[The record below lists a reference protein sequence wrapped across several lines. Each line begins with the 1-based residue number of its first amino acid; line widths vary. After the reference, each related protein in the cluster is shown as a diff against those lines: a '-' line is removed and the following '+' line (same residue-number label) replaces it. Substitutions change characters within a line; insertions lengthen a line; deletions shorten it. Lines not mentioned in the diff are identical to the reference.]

1 MAAFNLKAGLTPI
14 TTLIIQTNNLAQI
27 QQELKAK
34 VEQAPMMFVRL
45 PCIFD
50 FAELTE
56 SIDLPSLQMLCHE
69 FGMLPIGVKNAQ
81 VDHNELLEQLE
92 LANFGKGSTK
102 PVRVSHKK
110 QSVIDEA
117 QETADAIES
126 IEANSEPEEV
136 VLDDSE
142 LSPLLNTT
150 PLVENIKA
158 TVHKFPVRS
167 GQQLTAEGDLI
178 IFGLVNTGAE
188 VLAGGSIH
196 IFGPL
201 RGRALAGIKGNT
213 EATISC
219 HSLEAELVAIAG
231 EYKLFEDSQQHCN
244 QASLIQL
251 DNGRLNIESL

>member
-14 TTLIIQTNNLAQI
+14 TTLIIQNNNLEQI

-34 VEQAPMMFVRL
+34 VEQAPKMFVRL

-50 FAELTE
+50 FAELKE

-69 FGMLPIGVKNAQ
+69 FGMLPIGVKNPQ
-81 VDHNELLEQLE
+81 PDHLELLEQLE
-92 LANFGKGSTK
+92 LANFGKGGSKTA
-102 PVRVSHKK
+102 RVSVNH
-110 QSVIDEA
+110 QP
-117 QETADAIES
+117 ETPLPEKEQPVPEIVLD
-126 IEANSEPEEV
+126 EPE
-136 VLDDSE
+136 LA
-142 LSPLLNTT
+142 PLLDNE
-150 PLVENIKA
+150 PVVENIKA

-178 IFGLVNTGAE
+178 IFGLVSTGAE

-219 HSLEAELVAIAG
+219 QSLEAELVAIAG
-231 EYKLFEDSQQHCN
+231 EYKLFEDSKQHCS

>member
-14 TTLIIQTNNLAQI
+14 TTLIIQTNNLDRI

-50 FAELTE
+50 FAELKE

-81 VDHNELLEQLE
+81 AGHTELLEQLE
-92 LANFGKGSTK
+92 LANFGKGNSK
-102 PVRVSHKK
+102 PTRVSKPN
-110 QSVIDEA
+110 QTEESDTGVEA
-117 QETADAIES
+117 VVPEIALD
-126 IEANSEPEEV
+126 EPE
-136 VLDDSE
+136 LK
-142 LSPLLNTT
+142 PLLETT
-150 PLVENIKA
+150 TAPSNIKA

-178 IFGLVNTGAE
+178 IFGLVSTGAE

-219 HSLEAELVAIAG
+219 YSLEAELVAIAG

-244 QASLIQL
+244 QANLIQL

>member
-14 TTLIIQTNNLAQI
+14 TTLIIQSNNLEKI
-27 QQELKAK
+27 QEELKAK
-34 VEQAPMMFVRL
+34 VEQAPKMFVRL

-50 FAELTE
+50 FAELKE

-81 VDHNELLEQLE
+81 SDHIELLEQLE
-92 LANFGKGSTK
+92 LADFGKVSSK
-102 PVRVSHKK
+102 PTRVS
-110 QSVIDEA
+110 EA
-117 QETADAIES
+117 EKPEIEENLPE
-126 IEANSEPEEV
+126 IVLDEPE
-136 VLDDSE
+136 LA
-142 LSPLLNTT
+142 PLLNTE
-150 PLVENIKA
+150 PVVDNIKA

-178 IFGLVNTGAE
+178 IFGLVSTGAE

-219 HSLEAELVAIAG
+219 QSLEAELVAIAG
-231 EYKLFEDSQQHCN
+231 EYKLFEDSEQHCS